1 MHTIQ
6 PKISMWTCCQQR
18 NRKKYKIILLFYII
32 FFFMNLIF
40 MQFLHCNLLFVL
52 IFKRWST
59 GMKPPK
65 LPSQAQ
71 KNHKLCI
78 IIVTCCQHSKSE
90 AILYEKYFCIN
101 FTLMRLLI
109 VLYFLSFLDS
119 KNGKSKSN
127 HWNCHRRY
135 TKWQST
141 HFYCDI
147 SINICVYA
155 LPSFL
160 LKLNSSVYIINVHI
174 FNIFI
179 LKMINLD
186 ICNSFFMCK
195 PQKVM
200 VKK

>member
-1 MHTIQ
+1 MCTQ
-6 PKISMWTCCQQR
+6 SNPKYPCGHAVNREIGKNMKLFCYFIS
-18 NRKKYKIILLFYII
+18 I

-59 GMKPPK
+59 GIKPPK

-71 KNHKLCI
+71 KNDKLCI

-119 KNGKSKSN
+119 KNGKPKSN
-127 HWNCHRRY
+127 H
-135 TKWQST
+135 
-141 HFYCDI
+141 
-147 SINICVYA
+147 
-155 LPSFL
+155 
-160 LKLNSSVYIINVHI
+160 
-174 FNIFI
+174 
-179 LKMINLD
+179 
-186 ICNSFFMCK
+186 
-195 PQKVM
+195 
-200 VKK
+200 